1 MMKILKISLHSF
13 VMVIINFTAILTG
26 FLVFKFLRS
35 SDQIYIQIPVALLLS
50 ILLFIS
56 WNWLI
61 KILSLKR
68 LFLKESQ
75 EFFLTFFAS
84 LLWSPL
90 IFVPVHYLITG
101 YLTSIGN
108 IVAVLFLQIFI
119 NSIALSLTKLVC
131 HMPINTE

>member
-1 MMKILKISLHSF
+1 MKILRISLHSF
-13 VMVIINFTAILTG
+13 VMVIINFTAIVTG
-26 FLVFKFLRS
+26 FFVFKFLKF
-35 SDQIYIQIPVALLLS
+35 SDQISIQIPVAGLLS

-61 KILSLKR
+61 KNLSLKR
-68 LFLKESQ
+68 LSLKESQ
-75 EFFLTFFAS
+75 EFYLTFFAS

-90 IFVPVHYLITG
+90 IFVPAHYLITG
-101 YLTSIGN
+101 YLTSVGN

-131 HMPINTE
+131 HIPINTE